1 MPDVADK
8 RSHLWLPLSLSG
20 AAFFYV
26 VGIAALTA
34 VSVSALN
41 QSITWQDTSRAL
53 LLTAIALLHA
63 EAARNVER
71 IRRRDDAVAHIDLN
85 STWTVAAAL
94 VLPLYLAAAVIL
106 AIYVHVWLRVRKTPL
121 HRRAFNVAMY
131 ILAAGAARLVFDIN
145 GPGPIED
152 RLNGGAGAL
161 AVLGALVAYTAVN
174 VVILTC
180 WLSVASLT
188 ENPLKTALGT
198 AQDNALEA
206 ATLCLGVF
214 IAIALDRY
222 PLLVLVGV
230 PLILVLHRNVLIR
243 QLEEDA
249 RTDTKTGLL
258 NATAWTD
265 TARDEISR
273 AQRRGEGVG
282 VLVLD
287 LDLFK
292 RVNDTYGHLAGDDV
306 LVEFAAATRAEVR
319 VSDSVG
325 RFGGEEFVVLLPDI
339 TVDHMVAIAE
349 RVRKRIENLT
359 VIASAGSVP
368 QIITDLSVSI
378 GASAY
383 PIHGMDL
390 DQLMDAADK
399 ALYKAKD
406 NGRNQ
411 TQVAPPLEP
420 DGL

>member
-1 MPDVADK
+1 MTATVGHVSERLLTPGEVAALFRVDPK
-8 RSHLWLPLSLSG
+8 TVTRWATAGRIGLVSKSG
-20 AAFFYV
+20 TLTYQLMYELRDIGFSTAVGIGGDPVIGTTHIDCLQAFQDDPETDLVVMIGEIGGDAEERAAAF
-26 VGIAALTA
+26 IK
-34 VSVSALN
+34 
-41 QSITWQDTSRAL
+41 
-53 LLTAIALLHA
+53 
-63 EAARNVER
+63 E
-71 IRRRDDAVAHIDLN
+71 
-85 STWTVAAAL
+85 
-94 VLPLYLAAAVIL
+94 
-106 AIYVHVWLRVRKTPL
+106 
-121 HRRAFNVAMY
+121 
-131 ILAAGAARLVFDIN
+131 
-145 GPGPIED
+145 
-152 RLNGGAGAL
+152 
-161 AVLGALVAYTAVN
+161 N

-188 ENPLKTALGT
+188 EHPLKTALGT

-222 PLLVLVGV
+222 PLLVVVGV

-273 AQRRGEGVG
+273 AQRRGESVG
-282 VLVLD
+282 ILVLD

-292 RVNDTYGHLAGDDV
+292 RINDTYGHLAGDDV
-306 LVEFAAATRAEVR
+306 LLEFAAATRTEVR

-349 RVRKRIENLT
+349 RIRKRIENLT
-359 VIASAGSVP
+359 VIASSGSAP

-383 PIHGMDL
+383 PVHGMDL